1 MVVFQALLYAGAAYL
16 IAGIL
21 GFGLYRVTEAL
32 AGIPMRMTAGI
43 LALALFLTLLV
54 GLVSAVFTLNK
65 VWSANPA
72 DLF

>member
-1 MVVFQALLYAGAAYL
+1 MIQAILYAVAAYL

-21 GFGLYRVTEAL
+21 GFGLYRITEAL

-43 LALALFLTLLV
+43 LALTLLLTLVV